1 MAKKDKENEV
11 ATSGQDH
18 AVGLVSLIPV
28 ELAQPGD
35 KFIACQKT
43 LAWIRATFLDPDSP
57 LYNVEHDHLNSA
69 EIGVLW
75 TNVPNARHMRSI
87 VATAELC
94 QPPTS
99 LNKWGKA
106 RWWSQIEQWFG
117 TTALD
122 FMVTFYAPYLAG
134 APEIEHYAVPDH
146 ELYHCGQKRDAFD
159 LPMFKKTTGK
169 PVFGLRGHDVEEFVG
184 IYRRYGYTAGA
195 GDSVALIEA
204 ARQKPEIGMA
214 QIAGMCG
221 TCR

>member
-1 MAKKDKENEV
+1 VKKASKNDVVPQAGGE
-11 ATSGQDH
+11 TGS
-18 AVGLVSLIPV
+18 LISLIPI
-28 ELAQPGD
+28 ELRELGD
-35 KFIACQKT
+35 KFIPCAKT
-43 LAWIRATFLDPDSP
+43 LEWLRTTFLDSKSP

-69 EIGVLW
+69 EMGVLW
-75 TNVPNARHMRSI
+75 TNVPNSRHMRNI

-94 QPPTS
+94 MPPGS

-106 RWWSQIEQWFG
+106 RWWAQIETWFG

-122 FMVTFYAPYLAG
+122 FILTFFAPYFVI
-134 APEIEHYAVPDH
+134 APVIEHLAVPDH
-146 ELYHCGQKRDAFD
+146 ELYHCGQKKDSFG
-159 LPMFKKTTGK
+159 LPMFRRTTGK

-204 ARQKPEIGMA
+204 ANKSAEIGVA